1 MKLLRK
7 KSTPISIV
15 MIIFVLNLI
24 TPIQPAFAAL
34 IGTDTY
40 VEKEQIDN
48 AREKVNVF
56 LSKQKVTQV
65 MIQRGVNPEEVRNR
79 MANLSDQEIMKISK
93 QIDNLPAG
101 GDGVSLVISV
111 LIIVL
116 LVLVIM
122 KLV

>member
-48 AREKVNVF
+48 AREIVNVF

-65 MIQRGVNPEEVRNR
+65 MIQQGVNPEEVRNR
-79 MANLSDQEIMKISK
+79 MANLSDQEIIKISK

-101 GDGVSLVISV
+101 GVGGLVISV
-111 LIIVL
+111 LVIVI

-122 KLV
+122 KLM

>member
-40 VEKEQIDN
+40 VEKEQVDN

-56 LSKQKVTQV
+56 LSKQKITQV
-65 MIQRGVNPEEVRNR
+65 MIQQGVNPEEVRNR

-122 KLV
+122 RLL

>member
-7 KSTPISIV
+7 KSAPISII

-40 VEKEQIDN
+40 LEKEQIDN

-56 LSKQKVTQV
+56 LSKQKATQM
-65 MIQRGVNPEEVRNR
+65 MIQQGVNPDEVRNR
-79 MANLSDQEIMKISK
+79 MASLSDQEIMKISK

>member
-7 KSTPISIV
+7 KSAPISII

-40 VEKEQIDN
+40 LEKEQIDN

-56 LSKQKVTQV
+56 LSKQKATQM
-65 MIQRGVNPEEVRNR
+65 MIQQGVNPDEVRNR

>member
-7 KSTPISIV
+7 KSAPISII

-40 VEKEQIDN
+40 LEKEQIDN

-56 LSKQKVTQV
+56 LSKQKVTQM
-65 MIQRGVNPEEVRNR
+65 MIQQGVNPDEVRNR
-79 MANLSDQEIMKISK
+79 MASLSDQEIMKISK

>member
-1 MKLLRK
+1 MKRLRK
-7 KSTPISIV
+7 KSSPISIV

-24 TPIQPAFAAL
+24 TPIQPVFAAL

-56 LSKQKVTQV
+56 LSKQKATQM
-65 MIQRGVNPEEVRNR
+65 MIQQGVNPDEVRNR
-79 MANLSDQEIMKISK
+79 MASLSDQEIMKISK

-122 KLV
+122 KLL

>member
-1 MKLLRK
+1 MKRLRK
-7 KSTPISIV
+7 KSSPISIV

-24 TPIQPAFAAL
+24 TPIQPVFAAL

-56 LSKQKVTQV
+56 LSKQKVTQA
-65 MIQRGVNPEEVRNR
+65 MIQQGVNPEEVRNR
-79 MANLSDQEIMKISK
+79 MANLSDQEIMNISK

-101 GDGVSLVISV
+101 GDGVGLVISV
-111 LIIVL
+111 LIIVI

-122 KLV
+122 KLL

>member
-7 KSTPISIV
+7 KSAPISII

-40 VEKEQIDN
+40 LEKEQIDN

-56 LSKQKVTQV
+56 LSKQKVTQM
-65 MIQRGVNPEEVRNR
+65 MIQQGVNPDEVQNR

>member
-7 KSTPISIV
+7 KSAPISII

-40 VEKEQIDN
+40 LEKEQIDN

-56 LSKQKVTQV
+56 LSKQKATQM
-65 MIQRGVNPEEVRNR
+65 MIQQGVNPDEVRNR
-79 MANLSDQEIMKISK
+79 MASLSDQEIMKISK

-101 GDGVSLVISV
+101 GDGISLVISV